1 MEKLASDQ
9 CDQIVRLLI
18 FGRLLKQYF
27 FCIGKS
33 SLKLFYFL
41 GQILNW
47 TQTSFLCCILEPQH

>member
-9 CDQIVRLLI
+9 CDQ
-18 FGRLLKQYF
+18 
-27 FCIGKS
+27 IGKS